1 MLKLARRL
9 GAEIIEDQRVVAVA
23 PTDAGKIEATIED
36 GHRVRCRRLL
46 AAAGPWTRR
55 LLPELDA
62 VLTTTSQEMVYFEP
76 RPDSAADF
84 THQRFPI
91 FLELSSGYY
100 GFPVH
105 HEGAMKIANHHK
117 GARVDPYSFDP
128 EVGEGFVDGCR
139 RFFAEYI
146 PGLADARVAK
156 TRVCLYNSTPDDDF
170 VIDRHPRLDGV
181 LIATGFSGHGFKFG
195 PLIGR
200 IASDLLLSG
209 KSQYNIE
216 RFSLERFDF

>member
-1 MLKLARRL
+1 M
-9 GAEIIEDQRVVAVA
+9 
-23 PTDAGKIEATIED
+23 
-36 GHRVRCRRLL
+36 
-46 AAAGPWTRR
+46 
-55 LLPELDA
+55 
-62 VLTTTSQEMVYFEP
+62 LTTTSQELVYFEP
-76 RPDSAADF
+76 RTGSGEDFAD
-84 THQRFPI
+84 QRFPI

-128 EVGEGFVDGCR
+128 EVAESFIDGCR

-156 TRVCLYNSTPDDDF
+156 TRICLYNNTPDDDF
-170 VIDRHPRLDGV
+170 LIDWHPRLDGV

-200 IASDLLLSG
+200 IASDLLLFG

-216 RFSLERFDF
+216 RFSLDRFGHLIR